1 MAVNLASAD
10 QSASRP
16 TLRGASGRALSDP
29 IFRWILTGAGATV
42 LIVLALMIGSTT
54 LDAIGVYAHQGV
66 LSFLTGTKWDPG
78 SSRTEITG
86 TYEAAVFIFGTL
98 VTSLIAIVL
107 ALPVSIG
114 IALFLTD
121 FAPSRVARP
130 LTYLVELLAAVPS
143 IIYGLWGLHFFAPT
157 ILKPP
162 AEAISDTFGWIPIF
176 AGPVISFNFFFA
188 GVVLAIMVTPIITA
202 IVREVFSAV
211 PETERHAA
219 YGMGATSWEV
229 MRSVVI
235 PRSRPGIIG
244 ATMLGL
250 GRALGETIAVALLIG
265 GATSINTS
273 IFSQGESI
281 AAKIVNTFQE
291 STPEGIDALIALG
304 VTLFAMTIVINVIAR
319 LIVAR
324 IGDVSGEAIA

>member
-1 MAVNLASAD
+1 MSSIPVIKPAIQKRS
-10 QSASRP
+10 SR
-16 TLRGASGRALSDP
+16 AISDP
-29 IFRWILTGAGATV
+29 IFRWTLVSAGALV
-42 LIVLALMIGSTT
+42 LIVLGLMIGSTT
-54 LDAIGVYAHQGV
+54 LDAIGVFAHQG
-66 LSFLTGTKWDPG
+66 LGSFLTGTTWDPG
-78 SSRTEITG
+78 HSRTEITG

-98 VTSLIAIVL
+98 VTSFIAIVL

-121 FAPSRVARP
+121 FAPPRLARP
-130 LTYLVELLAAVPS
+130 LVYLVELLAAVPS

-176 AGPVISFNFFFA
+176 AGPVVSFNFFFA
-188 GVVLAIMVTPIITA
+188 GFVLAIMITPIITA

-211 PETERHAA
+211 PQFERHAGYA
-219 YGMGATSWEV
+219 LGATRWEV

-265 GATSINTS
+265 GATKINTS
-273 IFSQGESI
+273 IFAQGESI

-324 IGDVSGEAIA
+324 IGDVSGEATV